1 MRYKILV
8 VDDDPNVLKMVRQY
22 LKGDY
27 DVFAVNSGE
36 AALGFFNKKTANLIL
51 MDVFMPGMNGQET
64 VAKLKQRKDTANI
77 PVIFLTADR
86 DSRCEIRCFELGA
99 ADFIVKP
106 FEAGVLRRRVSYHIR
121 SYQKREQLMGMLDA
135 ERQKK
140 QEFREKVDQ
149 DGLTGLLNKMAFRGE
164 VARLMKD
171 GVSGAMLVMDV
182 DNFKYIN
189 DTYGHLEG
197 DRILLKIAALF
208 KQNSQANCLLS
219 RFGGDEFVAF
229 LPGVTARETVSQWAR
244 ELMTRIPQTVSLPD
258 FSRKVTVSIGVAL
271 YPEQAENYL
280 ALFHRAD
287 SALLYMKEHGKGGYH
302 AFDSE
307 DDLTDEIRNLTE
319 FTHEPVKNLLRRRK
333 SEEFRKWVRFGE
345 YRLLWYNALQIAKYY
360 HIEIATVLF
369 TVQLAEGGSLE
380 QKQAEEIRSIISAYF
395 AEEPGQSV
403 FAWYSANQLLMLLN
417 WQEDAMAIID
427 KFLDTMSRRIRQP
440 RIQITYD
447 MLRSGSAKKEA
458 IIL

>member
-1 MRYKILV
+1 MRYKVLV
-8 VDDDPNVLKMVRQY
+8 VDDDPSVLKTVRQY
-22 LKGDY
+22 LKEDY

-51 MDVFMPGMNGQET
+51 MDVCMPGMNGQET
-64 VAKLKQRKDTANI
+64 MAKLKKRKDTANI

-86 DSRCEIRCFELGA
+86 DSQCEIRCFELGA

-106 FEAGVLRRRVSYHIR
+106 FEAGVLRRRVAYHIR
-121 SYQKREQLMGMLDA
+121 SYQNREQLMGMLDA

-140 QEFREKVDQ
+140 REFREKVDQ
-149 DGLTGLLNKMAFRGE
+149 DGLTGLLNKIAFREE

-171 GVSGAMLVMDV
+171 GISGAMLVMDV

-197 DRILLKIAALF
+197 DRILLKIAALLREG
-208 KQNSQANCLLS
+208 SQANCLLS

-229 LPGVTARETVSQWAR
+229 LPGVTAREMVSRWAR
-244 ELMTRIPQTVSLPD
+244 ELMTRIPRTVSLPD

-280 ALFHRAD
+280 ALFQRAD

-307 DDLTDEIRNLTE
+307 DDLTDEIRNHTE
-319 FTHEPVKNLLRRRK
+319 FTHETVENLLRRRK

-345 YRLLWYNALQIAKYY
+345 YRLLWYNALQIAEYY
-360 HIEIATVLF
+360 HIPIATVLF
-369 TVQLAEGGSLE
+369 TVQPLEGGVLE
-380 QKQAEEIRSIISAYF
+380 QKQAEEVRNIIGAYF
-395 AEEPGQSV
+395 AEEPGRSI
-403 FAWYSANQLLMLLN
+403 FTWYSANQLLMLLN
-417 WQEDAMAIID
+417 WKEDMRKLIA
-427 KFLDTMSRRIRQP
+427 KFLETMSQRIRRPQV
-440 RIQITYD
+440 QITYEV
-447 MLRSGSAKKEA
+447 LRSDCVKKEA
-458 IIL
+458 IL